1 MSAAIRGTFVIG
13 WGQTEVDGVLA
24 PPTDALCVG
33 VQWRWQG
40 EACRIDGPAQILPLA
55 QQPAHL
61 ALRDRAANGAQKFL
75 KNLNLRSRMPTPRLG
90 ANALAPPFRSFAVT
104 DGCQR
109 FDIGIVE
116 RPLRERLL
124 YFSGTLPPRDRDLHV
139 IGPVLTA
146 RTPEIRKLD
155 RNFGGLARGARI
167 STPQGPRMVEDIRVG
182 DQIDS
187 RDNGP
192 QEVVWIG
199 TRALGSAQLQAKPHL
214 RPLRLRLPF
223 SGHADLILAPGQRI
237 LHHGADAQAL
247 FATPDVLIAAADIAD
262 TQMGVSRVGDSHV
275 TYFHLMTSA
284 HQIIIAN
291 GVAAGSCHPA
301 FDSPALFDPDQRA
314 ALFACFPEVA
324 TDPFRYGPPVHRNLT
339 PAEVAILRR
348 GGDWP

>member
-1 MSAAIRGTFVIG
+1 MSAAVRGTFVIG

-24 PPTDALCVG
+24 PPPDALSVG

-40 EACRIDGPAQILPLA
+40 EACRLDGPAQILPLA
-55 QQPAHL
+55 QQPAHQ
-61 ALRDRAANGAQKFL
+61 AQRDRAAHGAQKFL
-75 KNLNLRSRMPTPRLG
+75 KNLNLRSRMPAPRLG
-90 ANALAPPFRSFAVT
+90 ADALAPPFRSFAVS

-124 YFSGTLPPRDRDLHV
+124 YFSGALPPRDRDLHV

-146 RTPEIRKLD
+146 RTPDIRKLD

-182 DQIDS
+182 DRIDS

-199 TRALGSAQLQAKPHL
+199 TRALDTAQLQARPHL
-214 RPLRLRLPF
+214 RPLRLRLAF
-223 SGHADLILAPGQRI
+223 SGHADLTLAPGQRI

-247 FATPDVLIAAADIAD
+247 FATPDVLIAVADIAD
-262 TQMGVSRVGDSHV
+262 AHTGVSRAGGGHV

-301 FDSPALFDPDQRA
+301 FDSPALFDPGQRA
-314 ALFACFPEVA
+314 ALYACFPEVA
-324 TDPFRYGPPVHRNLT
+324 IDPFRY
-339 PAEVAILRR
+339 
-348 GGDWP
+348 